1 MKSDEVD
8 EIIANAIAES
18 KGKSG
23 KWHRPKKRSEGVKKA
38 RNLLNILFMLGFL
51 AAIIIYFALPDQ
63 KALFFSVGFGAMILK
78 IIEFALRFL
87 F

>member
-8 EIIANAIAES
+8 EIIAKAIAES
-18 KGKSG
+18 KGKG
-23 KWHRPKKRSEGVKKA
+23 DKWHRPKKGGDGIKKA
-38 RNLLNILFMLGFL
+38 RSVLNILFMIGFL
-51 AAIIIYFALPDQ
+51 AAVIIYFALPDQ

-78 IIEFALRFL
+78 LIEFALRFL

>member
-23 KWHRPKKRSEGVKKA
+23 KWHRPKKRGEAVKKA